1 MVITRADWRTNGDLL
16 AWIATEYPGLCP
28 QEFEVAYGM
37 LADPDMTDD
46 QAEAVCELLRGCV
59 AARQQADS
67 GARMPDNGPRG
78 EGASAFY

>member
-1 MVITRADWRTNGDLL
+1 M
-16 AWIATEYPGLCP
+16 
-28 QEFEVAYGM
+28 AYGM

-67 GARMPDNGPRG
+67 GARMPDNGPEG